1 MTGSALAPIQ
11 GEPNKRVD
19 CSDGERR
26 AREIE
31 KKAEGKGDLDGAGAV
46 ADEVTVDELHRLGN
60 RNEV

>member
-11 GEPNKRVD
+11 GEPNKRVG

-31 KKAEGKGDLDGAGAV
+31 KEADLDGARAV
-46 ADEVTVDELHRLGN
+46 ADEVAVDELHRLGN